1 MNIWEKIKLWTT
13 SISKVVKFIMDKVG
27 EAKALKEKQENFKT
41 WVDWV
46 IALIGDALQYAAELE
61 ALVNPAPVK
70 TKGVSVKAVKKEKAQ
85 ISTNYKTAFFREKAE
100 TLNKQL

>member
-41 WVDWV
+41 WV
-46 IALIGDALQYAAELE
+46 
-61 ALVNPAPVK
+61 
-70 TKGVSVKAVKKEKAQ
+70 S
-85 ISTNYKTAFFREKAE
+85 
-100 TLNKQL
+100 